1 MNDIGD
7 EIDKVDRLMLLML
20 RTRPQGVAASAASLR
35 VGVPMRSIVK
45 SFRKLRRLKLVR
57 ERDAMLFL
65 TKQGRKWILEN
76 QSEFAF
82 SGEKSWR
89 RVPED
94 FLRPPLRPFTPYAP
108 LRSKMPKTPFKVEQ
122 SD

>member
-1 MNDIGD
+1 MNDID
-7 EIDKVDRLMLLML
+7 HEIDKVDRLMLLML

-45 SFRKLRRLKLVR
+45 SFRKLRRMKLVR
-57 ERDAMLFL
+57 EREAMLFL

-76 QSEFAF
+76 QSDFAF

-89 RVPED
+89 QVPED

-122 SD
+122 GD

>member
-1 MNDIGD
+1 MNDIDD

-57 ERDAMLFL
+57 EREAMLFL

-76 QSEFAF
+76 QSDFAF

-89 RVPED
+89 RVPEH
-94 FLRPPLRPFTPYAP
+94 FLRPQLRPFTPYAP
-108 LRSKMPKTPFKVEQ
+108 LRNKMPKTPFKVEQ
-122 SD
+122 GD